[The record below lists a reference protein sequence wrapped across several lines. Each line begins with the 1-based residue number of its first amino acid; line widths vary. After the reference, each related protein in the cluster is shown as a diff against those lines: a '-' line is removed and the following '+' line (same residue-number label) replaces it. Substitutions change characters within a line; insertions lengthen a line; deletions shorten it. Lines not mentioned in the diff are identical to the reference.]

1 MLRPLPPL
9 PVALLAAIALST
21 TAARGDDRPADTFPP
36 LKNGRAPA
44 TFKEL
49 WAGFDPWAEPL
60 EVETLR
66 EWEEEGVAMKVV
78 RFRVGVFKGEK
89 ATLAAVY
96 GAPADLA
103 AGETVPGLVQIH
115 GGGQYADEKACLTNA
130 RRGYAT
136 VSIAWAGR
144 ISARDYRVGPDEV
157 RLFWDGRTDDPAY
170 RVTTDWGAVDGYH
183 APGRNPGNA
192 FPSAEPAAWTLDAV
206 ESPRNSG
213 WFLAATAARR
223 ALTYLESRPEVDA
236 GRLGVYGHSMGGKL
250 TVMTAVDD
258 RVKAAAPSCGGI
270 SDRDNASPLFRAT
283 LGDDASLKHVE
294 CPIFFLSPAND
305 FHGRIGDLPRA
316 ISEIGSD
323 EWRATCSPHRNH
335 QDAPEYEVATQLWFD
350 EHLKGAFVTPET
362 PRTILDLTA
371 AGGTPTLTVE
381 PDRSRTILAVDV
393 YYTQDGKPDET
404 PADRDDVV
412 HRYWRHAEAVE
423 TAGRWTAPLPL
434 ASTDA
439 PLWAYANVLYALDEP
454 VTGAGYYYGTY
465 TTDRFNL
472 SSLLTVASPESLRE
486 NGVRPTLARPAAP
499 GPVAVETFEPGWER
513 EWFTNAPERWG
524 RTTNKLSDEIYAAPA
539 GARLTLDVRSERAN
553 ELVVRLD
560 DHVAVVPVRP
570 TDGGW
575 QTASLSPG
583 DFQTVDGEALAG
595 WSGVRQLELNETAR
609 LRGPRGGARSSRV
622 FGRAWQGAPPRFR
635 NLRWEVPEAPE
646 AEAAPPRDGSALLD
660 VFPPPTATVAAE
672 RRGETR
678 FVETFTA
685 TDPALWDERLDEHA
699 VFHLEMRHD
708 QRPENSFR
716 LRLGRGGQIYSLQ
729 GPFGESVPPS
739 WRAPGGKLSPW
750 NDEVWQFVAV
760 CTRYNGLAAVEKAGD
775 VPPAFARALRNSG
788 YSDTFFIHNSGAYVP
803 GDVGAPSLYCPL
815 LAADYDEDTRTAR
828 MLNWGLVPQ
837 LKTIHRSPL
846 LYYTQVRDAGDG
858 VIELTWVV
866 HHFGDREDVV
876 FDHLNAPWGGT
887 RVSSLPVRR
896 VSSPTGELLRREG
909 LLSEHGTIDVR
920 KTGGWNL
927 SSASEAADSPSL
939 ALVFGRDKH
948 LEEELARRDA
958 GEPYVQFRHSLYRDW
973 RASEPLYETRWR
985 DWAERP
991 ANSFRNYDVCEIIPK
1006 LRIVPD
1012 STIWFR
1018 SYLVVGSRDEV
1029 RRQAAELAAH
1039 VDYGLLR
1046 FPRESTVRTTVSLPH
1061 RNVAP
1066 AAAFELYAKPVPGSR
1081 PLFLIANRTT
1091 GEEVVTADPYAF
1103 VESEPLSLNLPA
1115 EHPHADYFAEARGYS
1130 LAERHSDWRALL
1142 GYALVER
1149 PKEPGWRPLSQAL
1162 RGDRL
1167 PKMGGGR
1174 RDLWVYVG
1182 PQEDASPR

>member
-1 MLRPLPPL
+1 MHLVVSRLLLLAFASVAPAAAAFDDRAPTDTLPPL
-9 PVALLAAIALST
+9 T
-21 TAARGDDRPADTFPP
+21 D
-36 LKNGRAPA
+36 GRAPA
-44 TFKEL
+44 NFEEM
-49 WAGFDPWAEPL
+49 WAGFDPLAEPL

-66 EWEEEGVAMKVV
+66 EWEEDGVAMKVV
-78 RFRVGVFKGEK
+78 RFRIGVFKGEK

-103 AGETVPGLVQIH
+103 EGKRVPGLVQIH
-115 GGGQYADEKACLTNA
+115 GGGQFADENACLTNA

-144 ISARDYRVGPDEV
+144 ISAKDYRVGPDEV
-157 RLFWDGRTDDPAY
+157 RLFWDGKTDDPAY

-183 APGRNPGNA
+183 APGRNPRNA
-192 FPSAEPAAWTLDAV
+192 FPSAQPAAWTLDAV

-213 WFLAATAARR
+213 WFLAAIAARR

-236 GRLGVYGHSMGGKL
+236 DRLGVYGHSMGGKL

-270 SDRDNASPLFRAT
+270 SDRDNDSPLFRAT
-283 LGDDASLKHVE
+283 LGDDVSLKHVD
-294 CPIFFLSPAND
+294 CPIVFLSPSND

-316 ISEIGSD
+316 ISEIASE

-350 EHLKGAFVTPET
+350 QHLKGTFVTPET
-362 PRTILDLTA
+362 PRTTLDLTA
-371 AGGTPTLTVE
+371 ADGTPTLTVE
-381 PDRSRTILAVDV
+381 PDRSRRILAVDV

-412 HRYWRHAEAVE
+412 HRYWRHADAVE
-423 TAGRWTAPLPL
+423 IDGRWTASLPL

-454 VTGAGYYYGTY
+454 VTGAGYYYRTY

-472 SSLLTVASPESLRE
+472 SSLLTVASPKDLRE
-486 NGVRPTLARPAAP
+486 NGVRPALTRPATS
-499 GPVAVETFEPGWER
+499 GPVVIETFEPGWER
-513 EWFTNAPERWG
+513 AWFTNTPERWG
-524 RTTNKLSDEIYAAPA
+524 RTTNKISDEFYAAPA
-539 GARLTLDVRSERAN
+539 GGRLAVDVQSEQAN
-553 ELVVRLD
+553 ELVIRLD
-560 DHVAVVPVRP
+560 DYVAVVPVRP

-575 QTASLSPG
+575 RTVSLSPEE
-583 DFQTVDGEALAG
+583 FQNFDGEPRTDWG
-595 WSGVRQLELNETAR
+595 GVRQLTLSEAER
-609 LRGPRGGARSSRV
+609 LRGSRGDARPSRV
-622 FGRAWQGAPPRFR
+622 VGGSWQGPPRFR
-635 NLRWEVPEAPE
+635 DLRWEPPQVAADP
-646 AEAAPPRDGSALLD
+646 APPTDGAALLD
-660 VFPPPTATVAAE
+660 VFPPPTATVAPD
-672 RRGETR
+672 RRGETQLI
-678 FVETFTA
+678 EAFTP
-685 TDPALWDERLDEHA
+685 TDPALWDERLDERA

-729 GPFGESVPPS
+729 GPFGESMPPS

-760 CTRYNGLAAVEKAGD
+760 CTRYNGLAAVEKAGP
-775 VPPAFARALRNSG
+775 VPPAFARALRDSG
-788 YSDTFFIHNSGAYVP
+788 YEDTFFIHNSGAYVP
-803 GDVGAPSLYCPL
+803 GEATSLYCPL
-815 LAADYDEDTRTAR
+815 LASDYDEATGTAR

-896 VSSPTGELLRREG
+896 VSSPTGELLQREG

-948 LEEELARRDA
+948 LEAELARRDA
-958 GEPYVQFRHSLYRDW
+958 GEPYVQFKHSLYRDW
-973 RASEPLYETRWR
+973 RASEPLYRTQWQ

-1018 SYLVVGSRDEV
+1018 SYLVVGPSAEAQ
-1029 RRQAAELAAH
+1029 RRAAELVPH
-1039 VDYGLLR
+1039 VDYGLLQ
-1046 FPRESTVRTTVSLPH
+1046 FPRASTALRSVSLPSAGD
-1061 RNVAP
+1061 AP
-1066 AAAFELYAKPVPGSR
+1066 AASFELYSKPVPGSR
-1081 PLFLIANRTT
+1081 PVFLIRNRQTN
-1091 GEEVVTADPYAF
+1091 EEAVTADPYLF
-1103 VESEPLSLNLPA
+1103 VKSEPLALDLPA
-1115 EHPHADYFAEARGYS
+1115 EHPHADYFAEVRGLS
-1130 LAERHSDWRALL
+1130 LAERRSDWRALL
-1142 GYALVER
+1142 GYALLE
-1149 PKEPGWRPLSQAL
+1149 PPEEPGWQPLSQAL
-1162 RGDRL
+1162 RG
-1167 PKMGGGR
+1167 GR
-1174 RDLWVYVG
+1174 FPAAEGRHRELWVRLDG
-1182 PQEDASPR
+1182 DGESSPR